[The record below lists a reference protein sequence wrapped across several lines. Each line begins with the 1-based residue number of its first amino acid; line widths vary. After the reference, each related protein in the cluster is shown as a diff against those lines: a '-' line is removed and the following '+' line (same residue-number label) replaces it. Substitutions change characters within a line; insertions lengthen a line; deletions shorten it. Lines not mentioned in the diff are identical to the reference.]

1 MLILV
6 IGERVSN
13 DNTARDLSTNG
24 IKDRNRENRFV
35 NCMGRA
41 LLYDGRTMGQNTNIP
56 LGQFEFFDR
65 ANKSSPS
72 GNQVVL

>member
-1 MLILV
+1 M
-6 IGERVSN
+6 ER
-13 DNTARDLSTNG
+13 T
-24 IKDRNRENRFV
+24 
-35 NCMGRA
+35 
-41 LLYDGRTMGQNTNIP
+41 LLYDGRTMGQYTNIP